1 VKMVNTAFHPEEAV
15 VVSTAEPEPTPA
27 APRRERVRAATIEE
41 IKRAALQLMREQ
53 GTTDFRFSDI
63 ARLLGMTPPALY
75 RYFGDRNALL
85 TALITD
91 AYGDLAHAVATGRDR
106 APADDVG
113 ERLLAMAQAYRD
125 WARREPQRFAL
136 IFGLPVPGYTAPEE
150 GPTTEAARRAMAEL
164 SAIFVEAAHRRRLR
178 KPLLREVGAALCRCA
193 SEKRAKSDRTHAA
206 LPDDT
211 FQAMLHT
218 WSALHGFACLETYG
232 HLDWMEPAARDE
244 LFIGQVRLIAKAAG
258 LPPPESR

>member
-1 VKMVNTAFHPEEAV
+1 
-15 VVSTAEPEPTPA
+15 VSRAEPTAPT

-63 ARLLGMTPPALY
+63 ARLLGVTPPALY
-75 RYFGDRNALL
+75 RYFGDRNDLL
-85 TALITD
+85 TALIAD
-91 AYGDLAHAVATGRDR
+91 AYDDLAHDVAVARETV
-106 APADDVG
+106 PADDFG
-113 ERLLAMAQAYRD
+113 GRLLAMSQAYRD

-136 IFGLPVPGYTAPEE
+136 IFGLPVPGYTVPEE
-150 GPTTEAARRAMAEL
+150 GLTTEAARRAMAEL
-164 SAIFVEAAHRRRLR
+164 TAIFIEAAHRRRLR
-178 KPLLREVGAALCRCA
+178 RPLLREVGAALCRCA
-193 SEKRAKSDRTHAA
+193 SQKHASHRMDDGDIPA
-206 LPDDT
+206 DT

-258 LPPPESR
+258 LPQPESR

>member
-1 VKMVNTAFHPEEAV
+1 
-15 VVSTAEPEPTPA
+15 VSRAEPTAPT

-63 ARLLGMTPPALY
+63 ARLLGVTPPALY
-75 RYFGDRNALL
+75 RYFGDRNDLL
-85 TALITD
+85 TALIAD
-91 AYGDLAHAVATGRDR
+91 AYDDLAHDVAVAREIV
-106 APADDVG
+106 PADDFG
-113 ERLLAMAQAYRD
+113 GRLLAMSQAYRD

-136 IFGLPVPGYTAPEE
+136 IFGLPVPGYTVPEE
-150 GPTTEAARRAMAEL
+150 GLTTEAARRAMAEL
-164 SAIFVEAAHRRRLR
+164 TAIFIEAAHRRRLR
-178 KPLLREVGAALCRCA
+178 RPLLREVGAALCRCA
-193 SEKRAKSDRTHAA
+193 SQKHASHRMDDGDIPA
-206 LPDDT
+206 DT

-258 LPPPESR
+258 LPQPESR

>member
-1 VKMVNTAFHPEEAV
+1 
-15 VVSTAEPEPTPA
+15 VSRAEPTAPT

-63 ARLLGMTPPALY
+63 ARLLGVTPPALY
-75 RYFGDRNALL
+75 RYFGDRNDLL
-85 TALITD
+85 TALIAD
-91 AYGDLAHAVATGRDR
+91 AYDDLAHDVVVAREGV
-106 APADDVG
+106 PAGDVG
-113 ERLLAMAQAYRD
+113 GRLLAMSQAYRE

-150 GPTTEAARRAMAEL
+150 GPTTEAARRAMTEL

-193 SEKRAKSDRTHAA
+193 TQKLASTDRPEDAD
-206 LPDDT
+206 LPADT

-232 HLDWMEPAARDE
+232 HLEWMEPAARDE

-258 LPPPESR
+258 LPPPEGRYAE